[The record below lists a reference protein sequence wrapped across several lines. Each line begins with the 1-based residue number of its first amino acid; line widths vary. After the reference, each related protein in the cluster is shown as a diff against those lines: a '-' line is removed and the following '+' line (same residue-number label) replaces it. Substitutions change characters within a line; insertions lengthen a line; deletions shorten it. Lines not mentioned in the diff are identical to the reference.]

1 MLLKSSASACCA
13 RPTTQATLGQ
23 ERVAYQFFK
32 AGSFTTWDAMFAEV
46 AAFASRIGREDLI
59 SISQSEDKST
69 AVVTVWYWE
78 R

>member
-1 MLLKSSASACCA
+1 M
-13 RPTTQATLGQ
+13 
-23 ERVAYQFFK
+23 RVAYQFFK

-59 SISQSEDKST
+59 SISQSEDDST